1 MSTTKYTNKLLGVT
15 EADDSLLNDVLYGR
29 TFMDDREKKQAAW
42 KAFVGMD
49 LDAILKQAT
58 GLDNLEKFKRTWKD
72 SDHWD
77 EPGTDERAQ
86 YEEAMYPALDIYYP
100 IEARNTDVYLR
111 LRGKVQ
117 RAVNYKLYD
126 LGFDEKKLGW
136 NPETGK
142 DVMGQIRGHI
152 EGYVKGWVSYR
163 RLDDYDAMEVLYR

>member
-1 MSTTKYTNKLLGVT
+1 
-15 EADDSLLNDVLYGR
+15 
-29 TFMDDREKKQAAW
+29 
-42 KAFVGMD
+42 
-49 LDAILKQAT
+49 
-58 GLDNLEKFKRTWKD
+58 
-72 SDHWD
+72 
-77 EPGTDERAQ
+77 
-86 YEEAMYPALDIYYP
+86 
-100 IEARNTDVYLR
+100 VYLR

-117 RAVNYKLYD
+117 RAVNYKLHD